1 MKEFSHR
8 EFWIF
13 VMTVMHTSQ
22 RAQSLEKNQ
31 RVAIEE
37 AIRAKHCPD
46 ISYQEWEEIELNIV
60 KNRDKIQEAF
70 MSMLGMALGKKIPS
84 GIDSHSLKTLD
95 DSFRHIIN
103 HVNIADLREL
113 IQQSHTPQSPEILDL
128 INEIEK
134 LQKEKRR

>member
-13 VMTVMHTSQ
+13 VMSVLHTSA
-22 RAQSLEKNQ
+22 RAQALTKEQ

-60 KNRDKIQEAF
+60 KNRDKIQEGF
-70 MSMLGMALGKKIPS
+70 ISMMGAALGKTLQS
-84 GIDSHSLKTLD
+84 GIDVHSLKTLD
-95 DSFRHIIN
+95 ENFRHIVNNIN
-103 HVNIADLREL
+103 INTLRVLLTKSNTE
-113 IQQSHTPQSPEILDL
+113 QPKEILDL
-128 INEIEK
+128 IDEIEK
-134 LQKEKRR
+134 LQKEKRK

>member
-13 VMTVMHTSQ
+13 VMTIMHTSQ
-22 RAQSLEKNQ
+22 RAQSLAKEQ

-70 MSMLGMALGKKIPS
+70 MSMLGMALGKSQQI
-84 GIDSHSLKTLD
+84 GIDANSLKTLD
-95 DSFRHIIN
+95 DSFRHIVD

-113 IQQSHTPQSPEILDL
+113 VQQSHTPQSPEILDL
-128 INEIEK
+128 IDEIEK
-134 LQKEKRR
+134 LQKVKRR

>member
-1 MKEFSHR
+1 MREFSQR

-13 VMTVMHTSQ
+13 VMTIMHTSQ
-22 RAQSLEKNQ
+22 RAQSLSKEQ

-46 ISYQEWEEIELNIV
+46 IPYQEWEEIELNIV

-70 MSMLGMALGKKIPS
+70 ISMLSMALGKKIPS
-84 GIDSHSLKTLD
+84 GIDSDLVKTLD
-95 DSFRHIIN
+95 DHFRHIVD
-103 HVNIADLREL
+103 HVNIAELREV

-134 LQKEKRR
+134 LQKVKRR